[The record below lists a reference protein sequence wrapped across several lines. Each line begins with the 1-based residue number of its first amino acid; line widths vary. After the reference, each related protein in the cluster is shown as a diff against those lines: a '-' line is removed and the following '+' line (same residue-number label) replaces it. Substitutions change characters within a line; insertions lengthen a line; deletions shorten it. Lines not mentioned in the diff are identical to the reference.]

1 MGRIKPEQEIIYICS
16 VIDKNIEAHKILKDR
31 GLLSENI
38 LSQLRNLTEDVAIFI
53 NNTENSL
60 NLDIHYNNVD
70 DSIKYVSSVK
80 KYKYISVFHK
90 FLQST
95 ASHYTPSED
104 DAERLVLYY
113 FRYICMIKQT
123 LENLGI
129 IVLKKLEDFPIYEDN
144 LTKEHY
150 KNIGNVINTVGNVKS
165 KALKSG
171 RFYVVKNKPI
181 YANGKLYYEITL
193 TKATDYTNKFERI
206 LMYTKYYIP
215 DNYSIKISYQEKS
228 IELFSLR
235 TKIKVID
242 NYFISIRPCE
252 LKNIGLIFGINNK
265 IDDNYAEYSNLMRI
279 LTDEEKTL
287 LELVLMDN
295 ELFEK
300 YIEKIKGN
308 AENNNITNL
317 LVMIREHLLSSKKG
331 RNILRYFLVKPDN
344 KVIKTQ
350 LCDYPN
356 NYISY
361 LYLVNQSIPF
371 DSMPYAMSLSNHN
384 ISWIHLINAIDIEG
398 RNFELLGRYIK
409 NNCESNNIL
418 YTSCDEVDKFGN
430 IDELIEEYN
439 DSLVRYGI
447 DRQQKGKLVKEYDNV
462 YIKSYEDT
470 SIEIINT
477 LNSYKSNIQKEFAEV
492 VDNKKEEYLNMDLS
506 EDKKE
511 ILNDIFRN
519 HSIGIIHGPAGTGKT
534 KMLEVLSMIFCGY
547 SKIFLSN
554 TNTAVE
560 NLRARISG
568 IDLFNSTFKTVAN
581 YNKYDDNDYDILIID
596 ECSMISNKDMLKAI
610 KKQRYKLVIL
620 AGDVFQIES
629 IKYGNWFSLS
639 YYLFKN
645 EFVYDLIQTN
655 RTDDIEL
662 LELWKMIRDNDD
674 NALNKINSQEYSSP
688 IDFKEIFNKKDTDEI
703 ILCLNYDGLYG
714 INNINK
720 VLQEKNSNIEYT
732 IGVDTFKIEDPI
744 VFNDCPR
751 FRDLYN
757 NLKGTIK
764 NIEKDNENDCVWFT
778 ILVDDILYNR
788 ENNYEIL
795 ENTDNKTLIRLY
807 VRNFKDTNDDDD
819 DRNEHIIPFNLAYAV
834 SIHKAQ
840 GLEYNSV
847 KIIITSNVEEQIT
860 KNIFYTAITRTK
872 KYLKIF
878 WSPESQMK
886 IFDNM
891 KKRNSTK
898 DVAILKNKINI
909 T

>member
-16 VIDKNIEAHKILKDR
+16 VIDKNIEAHKVLKDR

-60 NLDIHYNNVD
+60 SLDTHYNNVD

-150 KNIGNVINTVGNVKS
+150 KNIGNVIDTVGNVKS

-181 YANGKLYYEITL
+181 YANGKLYYEVTL

-215 DNYSIKISYQEKS
+215 DNYSIKISYQEKR

-308 AENNNITNL
+308 AENDNITNL

-778 ILVDDILYNR
+778 ILVDDILYNS

-795 ENTDNKTLIRLY
+795 ENMDNKTMIRLY

>member
-60 NLDIHYNNVD
+60 SLDTHYNNVD

-150 KNIGNVINTVGNVKS
+150 KNIGNVIDTVGNVKS

-371 DSMPYAMSLSNHN
+371 DSMPYAMSLFNHN

-581 YNKYDDNDYDILIID
+581 
-596 ECSMISNKDMLKAI
+596 
-610 KKQRYKLVIL
+610 
-620 AGDVFQIES
+620 
-629 IKYGNWFSLS
+629 
-639 YYLFKN
+639 
-645 EFVYDLIQTN
+645 
-655 RTDDIEL
+655 
-662 LELWKMIRDNDD
+662 
-674 NALNKINSQEYSSP
+674 
-688 IDFKEIFNKKDTDEI
+688 
-703 ILCLNYDGLYG
+703 
-714 INNINK
+714 
-720 VLQEKNSNIEYT
+720 
-732 IGVDTFKIEDPI
+732 
-744 VFNDCPR
+744 
-751 FRDLYN
+751 
-757 NLKGTIK
+757 
-764 NIEKDNENDCVWFT
+764 
-778 ILVDDILYNR
+778 
-788 ENNYEIL
+788 
-795 ENTDNKTLIRLY
+795 
-807 VRNFKDTNDDDD
+807 
-819 DRNEHIIPFNLAYAV
+819 
-834 SIHKAQ
+834 
-840 GLEYNSV
+840 
-847 KIIITSNVEEQIT
+847 
-860 KNIFYTAITRTK
+860 
-872 KYLKIF
+872 
-878 WSPESQMK
+878 
-886 IFDNM
+886 
-891 KKRNSTK
+891 
-898 DVAILKNKINI
+898 
-909 T
+909 

>member
-60 NLDIHYNNVD
+60 SLDIHYNNVD

-150 KNIGNVINTVGNVKS
+150 KNIGNVIDTVGNVKS

-215 DNYSIKISYQEKS
+215 DNYSIKISYLEKS

-371 DSMPYAMSLSNHN
+371 DSMPYAMSLFNHN

-674 NALNKINSQEYSSP
+674 NALNKINSQEYSYP

-720 VLQEKNSNIEYT
+720 VLQAKNSNIEYT

-778 ILVDDILYNR
+778 ILVDDILYNS

-795 ENTDNKTLIRLY
+795 ENMDNKTMIRLY

>member
-1 MGRIKPEQEIIYICS
+1 M
-16 VIDKNIEAHKILKDR
+16 
-31 GLLSENI
+31 
-38 LSQLRNLTEDVAIFI
+38 RNLTEDVAIFI

-60 NLDIHYNNVD
+60 SLDTHYNNVD

-150 KNIGNVINTVGNVKS
+150 KNIGNVIDTVGNVKS
-165 KALKSG
+165 KALKNG

-235 TKIKVID
+235 IKVID

-317 LVMIREHLLSSKKG
+317 LVMIRKHLLSSKKG

-350 LCDYPN
+350 LCDYSN

-371 DSMPYAMSLSNHN
+371 DSMPYAM
-384 ISWIHLINAIDIEG
+384 
-398 RNFELLGRYIK
+398 
-409 NNCESNNIL
+409 
-418 YTSCDEVDKFGN
+418 
-430 IDELIEEYN
+430 
-439 DSLVRYGI
+439 
-447 DRQQKGKLVKEYDNV
+447 
-462 YIKSYEDT
+462 
-470 SIEIINT
+470 
-477 LNSYKSNIQKEFAEV
+477 
-492 VDNKKEEYLNMDLS
+492 
-506 EDKKE
+506 
-511 ILNDIFRN
+511 
-519 HSIGIIHGPAGTGKT
+519 
-534 KMLEVLSMIFCGY
+534 
-547 SKIFLSN
+547 
-554 TNTAVE
+554 
-560 NLRARISG
+560 
-568 IDLFNSTFKTVAN
+568 
-581 YNKYDDNDYDILIID
+581 
-596 ECSMISNKDMLKAI
+596 
-610 KKQRYKLVIL
+610 
-620 AGDVFQIES
+620 
-629 IKYGNWFSLS
+629 
-639 YYLFKN
+639 
-645 EFVYDLIQTN
+645 
-655 RTDDIEL
+655 
-662 LELWKMIRDNDD
+662 
-674 NALNKINSQEYSSP
+674 
-688 IDFKEIFNKKDTDEI
+688 
-703 ILCLNYDGLYG
+703 
-714 INNINK
+714 
-720 VLQEKNSNIEYT
+720 
-732 IGVDTFKIEDPI
+732 
-744 VFNDCPR
+744 
-751 FRDLYN
+751 
-757 NLKGTIK
+757 
-764 NIEKDNENDCVWFT
+764 
-778 ILVDDILYNR
+778 
-788 ENNYEIL
+788 
-795 ENTDNKTLIRLY
+795 
-807 VRNFKDTNDDDD
+807 
-819 DRNEHIIPFNLAYAV
+819 
-834 SIHKAQ
+834 
-840 GLEYNSV
+840 
-847 KIIITSNVEEQIT
+847 
-860 KNIFYTAITRTK
+860 
-872 KYLKIF
+872 
-878 WSPESQMK
+878 
-886 IFDNM
+886 
-891 KKRNSTK
+891 
-898 DVAILKNKINI
+898 
-909 T
+909 

>member
-1 MGRIKPEQEIIYICS
+1 MSRIKPEQEIIYICN
-16 VIDKNIEAHKILKDR
+16 VIDKNIEAHKVLKDR

-38 LSQLRNLTEDVAIFI
+38 LSQLRNLTEDVAILI
-53 NNTENSL
+53 NNAENSL
-60 NLDIHYNNVD
+60 SLDTHYNNVD

-150 KNIGNVINTVGNVKS
+150 KNIGNVIDTVGNVKS

-265 IDDNYAEYSNLMRI
+265 IEDNYAEYSNLMRI

-371 DSMPYAMSLSNHN
+371 DSMPYAMSLFNHN

-418 YTSCDEVDKFGN
+418 YTSCDEIDKFGN

-645 EFVYDLIQTN
+645 KFVYDLIQTN

-778 ILVDDILYNR
+778 ILVDDILYNS

-795 ENTDNKTLIRLY
+795 ENMDNKTMIRLY

>member
-60 NLDIHYNNVD
+60 SLDTHYNNVD

-150 KNIGNVINTVGNVKS
+150 KNIGNVIDTVGNVKS

-720 VLQEKNSNIEYT
+720 VLQAKNSNIEYT

-886 IFDNM
+886 ILDNM